1 MPDFYKDLPSLDVC
15 SLGTIL
21 EEMLGNAPPRH
32 SPSTPPP
39 KQDIREK
46 GRKTELGGQRS

>member
-21 EEMLGNAPPRH
+21 EEMLGSAPP
-32 SPSTPPP
+32 
-39 KQDIREK
+39 QQNIREK

>member
-21 EEMLGNAPPRH
+21 EEMLGSAPPRH
-32 SPSTPPP
+32 SPLPP

>member
-21 EEMLGNAPPRH
+21 EEMLGSAPPPPLPLH
-32 SPSTPPP
+32 PP